1 MTEADLEH
9 FNDSLNRCT
18 STPRFLERFYEL
30 FLASSEAIR
39 EKFKNTNF
47 KKQRRMLQ
55 ASFYMLM
62 LAADGKPE
70 THGHLERLAEI
81 HGSAGH
87 GIPPQMYQTWLDCL
101 IQAVQENDPNF
112 TPETE
117 RIWRQMMAKGIEFML
132 AHPSAHSR

>member
-1 MTEADLEH
+1 MTEAELEH
-9 FNDSLNRCT
+9 FNDSLTRCT

-39 EKFKNTNF
+39 EKFRHTDL

-81 HGSAGH
+81 HGDTRHNISA
-87 GIPPQMYQTWLDCL
+87 QMYETWLDCL
-101 IQAVQENDPNF
+101 IQAAQEHDPKF

-117 RIWRQMMAKGIEFML
+117 RVWRRMMAKGIEFML
-132 AHPSAHSR
+132 AHQSAQRL